1 MQFQQI
7 QKSMPKISNMGQMN
21 QNIQAKAGARAS
33 TVMMAGP
40 TVSGSTP
47 DMSENH
53 MDKEMSTHARDR
65 FHGKT
70 IVITGGAGDFGMN
83 CGLRMASEGAN
94 VAILDIV
101 EDKLDEAAEKIRAV
115 AKGDA
120 KVMVATADV
129 TKPEAVEEAFKKVA
143 AEFGDIHY
151 VFNNAGYQGDL
162 AMVQNYSEPDFQR
175 VLNINVMGV
184 FNVLKAAS
192 NHMIERGIKGS
203 IVNTA
208 SKAAT
213 NCPPNMPAYAAS
225 KGAVWAFS
233 QSSAKDLA
241 PHGIRVNSLS
251 PAFIGPGF
259 MWTRQ
264 TEL

>member
-1 MQFQQI
+1 
-7 QKSMPKISNMGQMN
+7 
-21 QNIQAKAGARAS
+21 
-33 TVMMAGP
+33 MMAGP
-40 TVSGSTP
+40 TVRGSTP
-47 DMSENH
+47 NMSENH
-53 MDKEMSTHARDR
+53 MDKEMSSHARDR

-70 IVITGGAGDFGMN
+70 IVITGGAGDFGKN
-83 CGLRMASEGAN
+83 CGMRMASEGAN
-94 VAILDIV
+94 VALLDIFQ
-101 EDKLDEAAEKIRAV
+101 DKMEEAAEEVRGV
-115 AKGDA
+115 AIGNS
-120 KVMVATADV
+120 KVIVANADV
-129 TKPEAVEEAFKKVA
+129 TDPEAVAEAFKKVS
-143 AEFGDIHY
+143 AEFGDIHF

-162 AMVQNYSEPDFQR
+162 AQVQNYNAEDFQR
-175 VLNINVMGV
+175 VLNINVFGV

-225 KGAVWAFS
+225 KGAVWSFS

>member
-1 MQFQQI
+1 MQ
-7 QKSMPKISNMGQMN
+7 
-21 QNIQAKAGARAS
+21 
-33 TVMMAGP
+33 
-40 TVSGSTP
+40 
-47 DMSENH
+47 
-53 MDKEMSTHARDR
+53 STHAKDR
-65 FHGKT
+65 FHGRT
-70 IVITGGAGDFGMN
+70 VVITGGAGDFGKN

-94 VAILDIV
+94 VALLDIV
-101 EDKLDEAAEKIRAV
+101 EDKLNQAAEEVKAA

-120 KVMVATADV
+120 KVLTAVCDV
-129 TKPEAVEEAFKKVA
+129 TQPAAVAEAFKKVED
-143 AEFGDIHY
+143 EFGDVHY
-151 VFNNAGYQGDL
+151 VFNNAGYQGAFD
-162 AMVQNYSEPDFQR
+162 MVQNYNPEDFQR
-175 VLNINVMGV
+175 VLSINVFGV
-184 FNVLKAAS
+184 FNILQAAA
-192 NHMIERGIKGS
+192 NHMIKRGIKGS

-241 PHGIRVNSLS
+241 PHGIRVNSVS